1 MSEMQKGKVKLY
13 ACGGG
18 GINIGARFERH
29 RGLSETGF
37 AEIDTVYVDT
47 SRSNLS
53 RQIDQKSCYL
63 MEGLD
68 GSGKIR
74 AENYEEISGRVR
86 DILQQHKPGDVN
98 IVLSTA
104 AGGSG
109 SVIAPSLVS
118 ELLDREIPVIVI
130 TIGNADTRLEA
141 ENTLKT
147 LKSYEAVAKLRKA
160 PVVMAYVQNSEQMPR
175 AKADAHVE
183 SIIMALAV
191 VYSRENR
198 ELDSK
203 DLFNWLRFDRVTTFG
218 PQLSALTLL
227 DGSSDIDDL
236 GNIISVA
243 TVAAETESTKISV
256 TPEYQCVGYIPANA
270 DTTVLGTTPLHF
282 VTSDGVFGDVAAGL
296 QRMLAEM
303 EESRSA
309 RLPKKSN
316 LLSNTDKP
324 TESGLVL

>member
-1 MSEMQKGKVKLY
+1 MSDMQKGKVKLY

-18 GINIGARFERH
+18 GINIGARLEKH
-29 RGLSETGF
+29 RNHSEAGF
-37 AEIDTVYVDT
+37 AEIETVYIDT
-47 SRSNLS
+47 SRSNLQ

-63 MEGLD
+63 MEGMD

-74 AENYEEISGRVR
+74 SENYQEISGRIR

-98 IVLSTA
+98 LVLSTA

-118 ELLDREIPVIVI
+118 ELLARDIPTIVV

-160 PVVMAYVQNSEQMPR
+160 PVVMAYIENNESTPR
-175 AKADAHVE
+175 TKADAYVE
-183 SIIMALAV
+183 SMIISLCAL
-191 VYSRENR
+191 YSRENR

-203 DLFNWLRFDRVTTFG
+203 DLFNWLNFSRVTSFE
-218 PQLSALTLL
+218 PQLAALSLL
-227 DGSSDIDDL
+227 DADSDLSKL
-236 GNIISVA
+236 GHIISVA
-243 TVAAETESTKISV
+243 TIAAETDNTKLAV
-256 TPEYQCVGYIPANA
+256 TPEYQCVGFLPEGA
-270 DTTVLGTTPLHF
+270 DTSVLQASPLHF
-282 VTSDGVFGDVAAGL
+282 VTSDGVFGAVAVNL
-296 QRMLAEM
+296 QQLLKAMD
-303 EESRSA
+303 ESREA
-309 RLPKKSN
+309 RIAKTG
-316 LLSNTDKP
+316 LLSNADRP